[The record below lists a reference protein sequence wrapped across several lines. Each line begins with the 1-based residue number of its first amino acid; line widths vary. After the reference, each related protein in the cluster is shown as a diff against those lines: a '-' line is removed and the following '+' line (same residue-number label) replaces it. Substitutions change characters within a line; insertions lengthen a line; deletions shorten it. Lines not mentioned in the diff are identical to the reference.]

1 MTIKIKRQIVGEG
14 TYGCVVEPALE
25 CKNPQDTINKVS
37 KVMRKQDAKDE
48 LKEYRKLKKIPGI
61 ENYTLDFPILCEAK
75 FGMQFSNIVRE
86 CNGTRVR
93 TTYKENPNDLALLLL
108 ENGGLDLDNF
118 TSNIFP
124 KLENKEKNRFLTSIL
139 ELIKGVKFFNDND
152 IIHQDIKGGNIVYNV
167 ETGKIKFID
176 FGLMVNKSEFIKN
189 SKESVNEMAESW
201 SYFPP
206 ENSCANKI
214 SYQILQKCKLYRK
227 VYKEVGG
234 YRTFIKDIANSFDSY
249 CLGLALRNI
258 MNDLKVRK
266 HYKEKKDFLEESYL
280 LFLEYSDMNVF
291 TRNDS
296 LTDLEERYKGLLKKY
311 GIYNSEQPTPS
322 LEIIKKAEQLSLK
335 SDKFYTPVK
344 DCPSKRPDFNPKT
357 KKCVNACNTGKV
369 RNENYRCVNMKK
381 TIKRR
386 EPNSILRECIKEKK
400 DYNPFTKR
408 CVKPCK
414 PTQKRNSK
422 YRCVSMKTRK
432 QRTKVV

>member
-1 MTIKIKRQIVGEG
+1 MAIKKKRQIVGEG

-37 KVMRKQDAKDE
+37 KVMRRKDAKDE

-61 ENYTLDFPILCEAK
+61 EKYTLDFPILCEAK

-86 CNGTRVR
+86 CDGTRVR

-108 ENGGLDLDNF
+108 ENGGLDLSQF
-118 TSNIFP
+118 MLNIFP
-124 KLENKEKNRFLTSIL
+124 TIENHEKNKFFTSIL
-139 ELIKGVKFFNDND
+139 ELIKGVKFFNDNN
-152 IIHQDIKGGNIVYNV
+152 IIHQDIKQGNIVYNV

-176 FGLMVNKSEFIKN
+176 FGLMVRKDEFIKN
-189 SKESVNEMAESW
+189 SKASKNYMAQSW

-206 ENSCANKI
+206 EFSCANKNE
-214 SYQILQKCKLYRK
+214 YTDTERKKCT
-227 VYKEVGG
+227 VYNDIYKKRGN
-234 YRTFIKDIANSFDSY
+234 YNAFIQDVANTFDSF
-249 CLGLALRNI
+249 CLGLAMLSLI
-258 MNDLKVRK
+258 KK
-266 HYKEKKDFLEESYL
+266 GEQSYPEKKEFFKESYD
-280 LFLEYSDMNVF
+280 LFSEMAAVDVS
-291 TRNDS
+291 TREDS
-296 LTDLEERYKGLLKKY
+296 LTELEERYKELLTKY
-311 GIYNSEQPTPS
+311 GIYNSEEPTPS
-322 LEIIKKAEQLSLK
+322 LEIIKKVEQLSLK
-335 SDKFYTPVK
+335 SEKFYTPVK
-344 DCPSKRPDFNPKT
+344 DCPSNRPDFNPKT

-369 RNENYRCVNMKK
+369 RNENYRCVNIKK